1 MLDHFQKL
9 EGGCYTVLMTYKDVD
24 ETFFS
29 IEGHKTIDTVN
40 DDPINK
46 TWIIFCRFLS
56 VISYMYSEHCWAE
69 MLISDTK
76 SSLDTKHKN
85 WNKNL
90 LLNNLRS

>member
-1 MLDHFQKL
+1 MTIHRNQRGNKCYTALKMLDHFQKL

-56 VISYMYSEHCWAE
+56 VISYMYSEHC
-69 MLISDTK
+69 
-76 SSLDTKHKN
+76 
-85 WNKNL
+85 
-90 LLNNLRS
+90 